1 MTALKDRKTRLQFTT
16 EDVIRYRRTLRRV
29 VVEVDR
35 HGMSGYVRLEG
46 TRTRFPFSFG
56 GLFDYAVKNSVARA
70 KAEKAKGRK
79 R

>member
-1 MTALKDRKTRLQFTT
+1 MTALKDRKTRLAFTT
-16 EDVIRYRRTLRRV
+16 EDTIRYRRALRRV

-35 HGMSGYVRLEG
+35 HGMCGFVRLEG

-56 GLFDYAVKNSVARA
+56 GLYDYAVKNAVARA

-79 R
+79 K